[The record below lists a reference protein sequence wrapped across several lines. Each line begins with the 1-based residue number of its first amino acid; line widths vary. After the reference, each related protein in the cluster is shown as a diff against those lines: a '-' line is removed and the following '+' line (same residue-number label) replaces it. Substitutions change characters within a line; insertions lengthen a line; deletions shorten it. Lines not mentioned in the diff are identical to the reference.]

1 MLRLSETI
9 VRLLWS
15 SPNGRL
21 SFYVCYF
28 CCGRR
33 FVYRQLPSV
42 PSACPRRQL
51 NVLARLDIV
60 VRNRRTRLP
69 TYVVRCEIAFTR
81 LWLSKAVLRIGFDAG
96 LDLFVHI
103 SEENMYP
110 GYCHDDEGML
120 YRTVG
125 CQNVCAA

>member
-1 MLRLSETI
+1 MRPSCVFCGAAQTGVSLSTFAVFAVVAVLFIDSSLPCRLH
-9 VRLLWS
+9 VL
-15 SPNGRL
+15 
-21 SFYVCYF
+21 VDK
-28 CCGRR
+28 
-33 FVYRQLPSV
+33 
-42 PSACPRRQL
+42 L

-81 LWLSKAVLRIGFDAG
+81 LWLSKALLRIGFDAG

-103 SEENMYP
+103 CEENMYP

-125 CQNVCAA
+125 CQTVCAA